1 MHTDNKL
8 TNHGKEVTNDRRSQV
23 PSVNQSAQLQGAT
36 GTLGPKNTG
45 AGSHGVKSTQVS
57 PCTAGAKAPGQVAS
71 AVGGMLKTKCKRERS
86 IGADGG
92 ETRNATSSASD
103 SDAKGAS
110 VLRSKRRCVLEKKQ
124 PYSGDEWCSGPE
136 TEEDDDKPRTAMH
149 RGGSLADSVKG
160 PSDHM
165 SSGPL
170 PDPEGSGPKTEPPQP
185 SQQLVYVFT
194 TSLANRAAE
203 AIVKGQSN
211 CIILFHQ
218 QNVPRSKPNQSH
230 LSERFNSVSEKIN
243 SPVASN
249 AKLQS
254 GTPQPSSAGL
264 GGRADGS
271 SQSRTAGVS
280 SNSSIDGAGCL
291 SLPVG
296 TVSPS
301 GSPSVLSAHLQ
312 SDAGQRNGSE
322 NSYGLSKE
330 QLERRE
336 RSLQTLRD
344 LERLFLRSGASEGHG
359 HPPGFNSSLINSNN
373 NPDRSA
379 LLENSNNGT
388 NSGNGSCGN
397 LRLPALASVGR
408 MKRYEEP
415 LQFISQVETLGGPA
429 LHSLQLD
436 AHQNLPQHPQQ
447 QLSSPG
453 VDMGPFLGP
462 EGLTPEQ
469 MVWRKLQEEFYLE
482 KRRHQEMQV
491 HKHPQHF
498 RMMSEMNMHGGA
510 MMMRGPPPPYHSK
523 PGEQQWGPAN
533 MMGGGMSGNAQMMS
547 MQQEGPPRFLGQ
559 MQRGA
564 LGRRGFPGAGG
575 ELSMEC
581 PGPQKI
587 ARPGMIWLD
596 DIPNNVGGGGRFHG
610 YPGGPEHFQG
620 DPEQALTQEEMFC
633 LMQKRE
639 MQGLPRLELDRL
651 AKLQQ
656 HGNFDPKVPGNAGE
670 PHFSHL
676 VMGQS
681 HPSAHPSVGF
691 TGSQQMMP
699 SPGGGHSRR
708 DLVESVL
715 RSNLTI
721 NPQMNVQQQ
730 QMSQKLREGPGGSGP
745 LGEMFSHAEI
755 SQIKAA
761 QNARGNRL
769 MVSGPDG
776 CFDFPNQGLFTG
788 GQMER
793 THLHQSGPGM
803 FRAEQQSPHQKGATS
818 RLCHLSMAGR
828 LSAADLSPRHRS
840 DPSLSIDLLT
850 SPSMPP
856 PHQLKSPSLNQEPS
870 PCLAS
875 PSVPGLK
882 SPAQVPS
889 AGPQPPP
896 PPASGAGTPS
906 SSSIKS
912 PQMPGSSTL
921 VLHSPSASPG
931 HLKSPAVTMGSP
943 GWASPKTALSSPA
956 GPTSGQSLPPRS
968 SSSTPISQPGSMNP
982 FTSSPNSIPPPN
994 PLSLMSQMSKYAIPS
1009 STPLYHDAVKTIAS
1023 SDDEMLPEQPLL
1035 AGVNVGGTMGNP
1047 QSSQVGPHSDPQSPM
1062 GIRQSQQHLSHE
1074 PSGPAL
1080 PSPNHMGMV
1089 AMNPS
1094 IMGEG
1099 KPEGMGPCHVSPVPH
1114 SQVAG
1119 FPRIQQP
1126 PHGPVHSPIGRMP
1139 QNFPQ
1144 PDEDNVPAQHLH
1156 LLSKPHPAQRPPHR
1170 PESFAPL
1177 PLQDGP
1183 DLSEVIRPSHTGIP
1197 EFDLSRIIPSD
1208 KPSSTLQYFPKSEPH
1223 PNPHR
1228 GPASQQPAPQH
1239 LLKQMSSGPAHVSV
1253 TSSNPHLANLQNMM
1267 AEQQLPTHPAH
1278 VGMRPTLGIPQM
1290 GSRNVAPCGG
1300 PMCPPGYMMGRTGL
1314 APQQQQQAL
1323 MANNFLH
1330 HPPGPYPGMMSSQQP
1345 PHPLMGQQNMAMMQA
1360 KQRSMSIPG
1369 DHFGSEDP
1377 LISPQGLMMAP
1388 PHPQAG
1394 MVGAHPLRQRGLSL
1408 DSPVGYGPGG
1418 MANMPF

>member
-1 MHTDNKL
+1 
-8 TNHGKEVTNDRRSQV
+8 
-23 PSVNQSAQLQGAT
+23 
-36 GTLGPKNTG
+36 
-45 AGSHGVKSTQVS
+45 
-57 PCTAGAKAPGQVAS
+57 
-71 AVGGMLKTKCKRERS
+71 KTKCKRERS

-103 SDAKGAS
+103 SDAKG
-110 VLRSKRRCVLEKKQ
+110 
-124 PYSGDEWCSGPE
+124 G
-136 TEEDDDKPRTAMH
+136 
-149 RGGSLADSVKG
+149 GGSLADSVKG

-218 QNVPRSKPNQSH
+218 QNVPRSKPNQLLVLPQSH

-359 HPPGFNSSLINSNN
+359 HPPGFNSSLINI
-373 NPDRSA
+373 
-379 LLENSNNGT
+379 
-388 NSGNGSCGN
+388 
-397 LRLPALASVGR
+397 GR

-956 GPTSGQSLPPRS
+956 GPTSGKLLGNGFAGQSLPPRS

-1239 LLKQMSSGPAHVSV
+1239 LLKQMSSGPAH
-1253 TSSNPHLANLQNMM
+1253 
-1267 AEQQLPTHPAH
+1267 
-1278 VGMRPTLGIPQM
+1278 M

>member
-1 MHTDNKL
+1 M
-8 TNHGKEVTNDRRSQV
+8 
-23 PSVNQSAQLQGAT
+23 
-36 GTLGPKNTG
+36 
-45 AGSHGVKSTQVS
+45 
-57 PCTAGAKAPGQVAS
+57 
-71 AVGGMLKTKCKRERS
+71 
-86 IGADGG
+86 
-92 ETRNATSSASD
+92 
-103 SDAKGAS
+103 
-110 VLRSKRRCVLEKKQ
+110 
-124 PYSGDEWCSGPE
+124 
-136 TEEDDDKPRTAMH
+136 
-149 RGGSLADSVKG
+149 
-160 PSDHM
+160 
-165 SSGPL
+165 
-170 PDPEGSGPKTEPPQP
+170 
-185 SQQLVYVFT
+185 
-194 TSLANRAAE
+194 
-203 AIVKGQSN
+203 
-211 CIILFHQ
+211 
-218 QNVPRSKPNQSH
+218 
-230 LSERFNSVSEKIN
+230 
-243 SPVASN
+243 
-249 AKLQS
+249 
-254 GTPQPSSAGL
+254 
-264 GGRADGS
+264 
-271 SQSRTAGVS
+271 S

-359 HPPGFNSSLINSNN
+359 PPPGFNSSLSNNNNNN

-379 LLENSNNGT
+379 VLENSNNGT
-388 NSGNGSCGN
+388 NPGNGCGN

-415 LQFISQVETLGGPA
+415 LQFISQVETLERGLGGPA

-436 AHQNLPQHPQQ
+436 AHQSLPQHPQQ

-482 KRRHQEMQV
+482 KRRHQEMQAQ
-491 HKHPQHF
+491 KHPQHF

-523 PGEQQWGPAN
+523 PGEQQWAPAN
-533 MMGGGMSGNAQMMS
+533 MMGMSGNAQMMS

-564 LGRRGFPGAGG
+564 PGRRGFPGAGG

-581 PGPQKI
+581 PGPQKP
-587 ARPGMIWLD
+587 ARPGMIWLE

-610 YPGGPEHFQG
+610 CYPSGPEHFQG

-656 HGNFDPKVPGNAGE
+656 HGSFDSKVPANVGE

-691 TGSQQMMP
+691 PGSQQMMP
-699 SPGGGHSRR
+699 SPGGGHPRR

-715 RSNLTI
+715 RGNLQI

-730 QMSQKLREGPGGSGP
+730 QMSQKLREGPGGGGP
-745 LGEMFSHAEI
+745 PGEMFSHAEI

-793 THLHQSGPGM
+793 PHLHQSGPGM

-828 LSAADLSPRHRS
+828 LSAADLSPRHPS
-840 DPSLSIDLLT
+840 DPALSIDLLT

-882 SPAQVPS
+882 SPAQVLS
-889 AGPQPPP
+889 AGPQPPL

-956 GPTSGQSLPPRS
+956 GPTSGKLVGNGGSFPTETGIMRITSSFTGFSCSAITTSLFVCVFLFLLQASPSLPGVPA
-968 SSSTPISQPGSMNP
+968 
-982 FTSSPNSIPPPN
+982 PPP
-994 PLSLMSQMSKYAIPS
+994 L
-1009 STPLYHDAVKTIAS
+1009 
-1023 SDDEMLPEQPLL
+1023 
-1035 AGVNVGGTMGNP
+1035 
-1047 QSSQVGPHSDPQSPM
+1047 
-1062 GIRQSQQHLSHE
+1062 
-1074 PSGPAL
+1074 
-1080 PSPNHMGMV
+1080 
-1089 AMNPS
+1089 
-1094 IMGEG
+1094 
-1099 KPEGMGPCHVSPVPH
+1099 
-1114 SQVAG
+1114 
-1119 FPRIQQP
+1119 
-1126 PHGPVHSPIGRMP
+1126 
-1139 QNFPQ
+1139 
-1144 PDEDNVPAQHLH
+1144 
-1156 LLSKPHPAQRPPHR
+1156 
-1170 PESFAPL
+1170 
-1177 PLQDGP
+1177 
-1183 DLSEVIRPSHTGIP
+1183 
-1197 EFDLSRIIPSD
+1197 
-1208 KPSSTLQYFPKSEPH
+1208 
-1223 PNPHR
+1223 
-1228 GPASQQPAPQH
+1228 ASQD
-1239 LLKQMSSGPAHVSV
+1239 L
-1253 TSSNPHLANLQNMM
+1253 
-1267 AEQQLPTHPAH
+1267 
-1278 VGMRPTLGIPQM
+1278 
-1290 GSRNVAPCGG
+1290 
-1300 PMCPPGYMMGRTGL
+1300 
-1314 APQQQQQAL
+1314 
-1323 MANNFLH
+1323 
-1330 HPPGPYPGMMSSQQP
+1330 
-1345 PHPLMGQQNMAMMQA
+1345 
-1360 KQRSMSIPG
+1360 
-1369 DHFGSEDP
+1369 
-1377 LISPQGLMMAP
+1377 
-1388 PHPQAG
+1388 
-1394 MVGAHPLRQRGLSL
+1394 
-1408 DSPVGYGPGG
+1408 
-1418 MANMPF
+1418 